1 MATVLGAGPAV
12 GSWTGLM
19 QMGEEKTNSEGH
31 FRGTGGSITQGSE
44 SECECECECVGE
56 ALRMGEGGS
65 SIRSLRVCRAER
77 PAGGPHWSL
86 SEDGEAPVSGVGSLA
101 LLFGREARTVILT
114 LEGWTAEPASCHT
127 PCWLGH

>member
-1 MATVLGAGPAV
+1 MEMEPWTNARGPRPRGSFRSGCGPREGQRLVATVLGAGPAV

-56 ALRMGEGGS
+56 ALRMGEGGVAVS
-65 SIRSLRVCRAER
+65 GLFEGEGLSVLQ
-77 PAGGPHWSL
+77 GGPT
-86 SEDGEAPVSGVGSLA
+86 GV
-101 LLFGREARTVILT
+101 
-114 LEGWTAEPASCHT
+114 
-127 PCWLGH
+127 